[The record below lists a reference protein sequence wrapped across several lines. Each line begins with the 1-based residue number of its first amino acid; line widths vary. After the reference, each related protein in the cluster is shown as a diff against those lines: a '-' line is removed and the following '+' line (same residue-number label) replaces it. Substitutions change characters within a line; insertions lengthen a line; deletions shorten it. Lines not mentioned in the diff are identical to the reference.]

1 MTIASTET
9 PPQASTA
16 ADFRRASRWFFQAGE
31 GLVIEC
37 RHLSLD
43 DLLYSGEIPLPVL
56 QHFVSLGGVSLSV
69 VIESPN
75 NYREL
80 LDAARRYASLAALAP
95 RVVLEPTDDPAV
107 LVAGQPE
114 LPDSL
119 VVRLMNEGV
128 ARRLGVQRLPV
139 GLFRRAEPQPR
150 HDAPPD
156 GGAVRDA
163 PELLAGA
170 IAPDGPGS
178 DGSSAG
184 SAQP

>member
-16 ADFRRASRWFFQAGE
+16 ADFRRASRWFFQVGE

-43 DLLYSGEIPLPVL
+43 DLLYSGEVPLPVL
-56 QHFVSLGGVSLSV
+56 QHFASLGGVSLSV
-69 VIESPN
+69 VIESPH

-80 LDAARRYASLAALAP
+80 IQAARQYAALAAVAP
-95 RVVLEPTDDPAV
+95 RVVLDPTDDPEV

-114 LPDSL
+114 LPDSV

-128 ARRLGVQRLPV
+128 ARRLGVKRLPV
-139 GLFRRAEPQPR
+139 GLFRGTEPQPR

-156 GGAVRDA
+156 GGAVSDA
-163 PELLAGA
+163 AELLADAVAPGGA
-170 IAPDGPGS
+170 GS
-178 DGSSAG
+178 DGSRAG
-184 SAQP
+184 PAQP